1 MLVQEKKL
9 AFCLANLNLS
19 ELEMR
24 YSPAFIAAAAV
35 YAAQCRIRTAP
46 EWTIKLEH
54 RTGYTE
60 GELKSVL

>member
-19 ELEMR
+19 EMR
-24 YSPAFIAAAAV
+24 YSPAFIVAAAI
-35 YAAQCRIRTAP
+35 YAAQCRIRTTL
-46 EWTIKLEH
+46 EWTIKLGH

-60 GELKSVL
+60 GELNSVL

>member
-19 ELEMR
+19 EMR
-24 YSPAFIAAAAV
+24 YSPSFIAAAAV
-35 YAAQCRIRTAP
+35 YAAQCRIRTAL